1 MLNVHAQPTSR
12 PAGAIAGRQIGLSLA
27 LVIPD
32 RAHRGRPA
40 VIVPLELTVKRVPMS
55 NRSVRVL
62 ALVAV
67 AAWILSAC
75 GKKGAAGA
83 KGGMPAAAAD
93 SAKPT
98 VAGAPRR
105 VARPDSLHALYVNA
119 WASGSHSRMTDL
131 IRVADATEIN
141 AFIIDVKES
150 DTFLAYDSTA
160 IPMAKEIGADQRP
173 ATKWLPRL
181 LDTLKAH
188 NIYSIARIVV
198 FKDRMLA
205 EKKPDLAIRHVNGGL
220 WRDKKGGAW
229 VNPYDHRVWD
239 YNIAIAK
246 EALDMGFSEIQWDY
260 VRFPDVTN
268 TMRATMSYPGANG
281 KSRGENIGEFIRYSK
296 SQLAKYKV
304 PVTADVFG
312 LVTHD
317 DGDVEIG
324 QHWETVITS
333 ADAVLPMVYP
343 SHYANGHYGFA
354 RPGKVPYNLIRVALT
369 DAVVRTK
376 FVVDS
381 AKVPVGEI
389 RPWLEAMSIR
399 GNDYGSREV
408 RQQIQATYD
417 AGLKSWALWNP
428 GSKYADFEGALRP
441 AAGGKSPI
449 EQSGW
454 VAPTWTPAKSL
465 LSRVTLQREAR
476 AAAAAKPATAPAA
489 KPKV

>member
-1 MLNVHAQPTSR
+1 MPRIAAFCLA
-12 PAGAIAGRQIGLSLA
+12 AI
-27 LVIPD
+27 
-32 RAHRGRPA
+32 
-40 VIVPLELTVKRVPMS
+40 
-55 NRSVRVL
+55 VL
-62 ALVAV
+62 AACSKGGD
-67 AAWILSAC
+67 AAKQV
-75 GKKGAAGA
+75 GGAASH
-83 KGGMPAAAAD
+83 AD
-93 SAKPT
+93 SAKPQMP
-98 VAGAPRR
+98 GAQKR
-105 VARPDSLHALYVNA
+105 VARPDSLHALYVNG
-119 WASGSHSRMTDL
+119 WASGSRSRMADL
-131 IRVADATEIN
+131 MRVADATEIN

-150 DTFLAYDSTA
+150 DTFLTYDSTA
-160 IPMAKEIGADQRP
+160 IPLAKEIGADTRP
-173 ATKWLPRL
+173 ATKWMRAL

-188 NIYSIARIVV
+188 NIYSVARIVV

-205 EKKPDLAIRHVNGGL
+205 EKKPEFAIRHVNGGL

-246 EALDMGFSEIQWDY
+246 EALDMGFSEVQWDY

-268 TMRATMSYPGANG
+268 TMRATMTYPGANG
-281 KSRGENIGEFIRYSK
+281 KTRQDNIGEFISYSK
-296 SQLAKYKV
+296 EQLKPYGV

-317 DGDVEIG
+317 EGDVQIG
-324 QHWETVITS
+324 QHWETVITR

-354 RPGKVPYNLIRVALT
+354 RPGAVPYNLIRASLT
-369 DAVVRTK
+369 DAVLRTAFVR
-376 FVVDS
+376 DS

-408 RQQIQATYD
+408 RLQIQATYD

-428 GSKYADFEGALRP
+428 GSKYTEFEGALRP

-454 VAPTWTPAKSL
+454 TTPTWTPPHSL
-465 LSRVTLQREAR
+465 LSHVILKREAR
-476 AAAAAKPATAPAA
+476 LHPPAPAASQIPVAAKPAKA
-489 KPKV
+489 KHTP